1 MRPPQANRQFTRPK
15 DAMKQIQRMKK
26 SEFLQKPQPPQHKPA
41 KTKP

>member
-15 DAMKQIQRMKK
+15 DIMKQIQRMKK
-26 SEFLQKPQPPQHKPA
+26 SELQNPHQKPA